1 MSHIFGNQDFQLR
14 LSERNGA
21 IESITFHGTELAA
34 PSPGMFTLRMYLH
47 ETGDYRFFQAEE
59 FPKFRREGEL
69 LLWSGHPE
77 APEFTVGCR
86 ITFDGE
92 FFRFS
97 PSLRNLPEEMW
108 ADLIEMPQ
116 LSVPL
121 EKEIF
126 WPHGPGCLIREPWKS
141 FREYHHAGFPG
152 NSDPCV
158 YPGSASVQFL
168 AAYGSRYGLY
178 YAADDPTHSI
188 KTMEIGPA
196 AGSSVRL
203 RIECTCDR
211 QGMEQEF
218 ELPFD
223 LVVGAFE
230 GDWMDACEI
239 YRRWMKHDPI
249 MKRDFALPDWME
261 ESPVVIIY
269 PVCGDGRITPEPNR
283 FLPYERNFTRL
294 QELSAALDS
303 PLLVLLM
310 RWDHNG
316 PWMPPY
322 YWPPVGG
329 EESFLTFCDK
339 LHKAGHRI
347 GLYGSGTLYT
357 RKSRIHDYSTEEE
370 YRKRGLERFMARG
383 PKGEVDARICSNIR
397 QGTELCITE
406 PWCVDVMCEQV
417 KLVAEH
423 GVDFFQ
429 ILDQNHGGESFVCYA
444 RDHHH
449 PPLPGVWQTR
459 AMAKLIET
467 MRRTAAATGNPLLI
481 GCENVAAAPYVA
493 QMPFNDRRNPLV
505 YGQEANAVQYLFHE
519 YANNFLGNESSAWET
534 IRCADSPDNLQLRL
548 AMSFVRGEYLSFT
561 LRDSGEIDWGA
572 AADWSAPAPEQQPV
586 LTLAKQ
592 CNAFRR
598 KYRKFLLHGTMQ
610 KPSVRLECGWYE
622 LKLRKRD
629 SEFLP
634 LVPTGAFRAPDGEE
648 AQFLVN
654 FRNRPEPVRLRS
666 DRPFTLETG
675 ESRTQ
680 FPAGESALELPPL
693 SCGVLLFSH
702 EKED

>member
-92 FFRFS
+92 FFRFR
-97 PSLRNLPEEMW
+97 PSLRNLPEGMW
-108 ADLIEMPQ
+108 ADLIEMPR

-239 YRRWMKHDPI
+239 YRRWMKHDPT

-283 FLPYERNFTRL
+283 FLPYERNFARL

-303 PLLVLLM
+303 P
-310 RWDHNG
+310 
-316 PWMPPY
+316 
-322 YWPPVGG
+322 
-329 EESFLTFCDK
+329 
-339 LHKAGHRI
+339 
-347 GLYGSGTLYT
+347 
-357 RKSRIHDYSTEEE
+357 
-370 YRKRGLERFMARG
+370 
-383 PKGEVDARICSNIR
+383 
-397 QGTELCITE
+397 
-406 PWCVDVMCEQV
+406 
-417 KLVAEH
+417 
-423 GVDFFQ
+423 
-429 ILDQNHGGESFVCYA
+429 
-444 RDHHH
+444 
-449 PPLPGVWQTR
+449 
-459 AMAKLIET
+459 
-467 MRRTAAATGNPLLI
+467 
-481 GCENVAAAPYVA
+481 
-493 QMPFNDRRNPLV
+493 
-505 YGQEANAVQYLFHE
+505 
-519 YANNFLGNESSAWET
+519 
-534 IRCADSPDNLQLRL
+534 
-548 AMSFVRGEYLSFT
+548 
-561 LRDSGEIDWGA
+561 
-572 AADWSAPAPEQQPV
+572 
-586 LTLAKQ
+586 
-592 CNAFRR
+592 
-598 KYRKFLLHGTMQ
+598 
-610 KPSVRLECGWYE
+610 
-622 LKLRKRD
+622 
-629 SEFLP
+629 
-634 LVPTGAFRAPDGEE
+634 
-648 AQFLVN
+648 
-654 FRNRPEPVRLRS
+654 
-666 DRPFTLETG
+666 
-675 ESRTQ
+675 
-680 FPAGESALELPPL
+680 
-693 SCGVLLFSH
+693 
-702 EKED
+702 

>member
-1 MSHIFGNQDFQLR
+1 
-14 LSERNGA
+14 
-21 IESITFHGTELAA
+21 
-34 PSPGMFTLRMYLH
+34 
-47 ETGDYRFFQAEE
+47 
-59 FPKFRREGEL
+59 
-69 LLWSGHPE
+69 
-77 APEFTVGCR
+77 
-86 ITFDGE
+86 
-92 FFRFS
+92 
-97 PSLRNLPEEMW
+97 
-108 ADLIEMPQ
+108 
-116 LSVPL
+116 
-121 EKEIF
+121 
-126 WPHGPGCLIREPWKS
+126 
-141 FREYHHAGFPG
+141 
-152 NSDPCV
+152 
-158 YPGSASVQFL
+158 
-168 AAYGSRYGLY
+168 
-178 YAADDPTHSI
+178 
-188 KTMEIGPA
+188 
-196 AGSSVRL
+196 
-203 RIECTCDR
+203 
-211 QGMEQEF
+211 
-218 ELPFD
+218 
-223 LVVGAFE
+223 
-230 GDWMDACEI
+230 
-239 YRRWMKHDPI
+239 
-249 MKRDFALPDWME
+249 
-261 ESPVVIIY
+261 
-269 PVCGDGRITPEPNR
+269 
-283 FLPYERNFTRL
+283 
-294 QELSAALDS
+294 
-303 PLLVLLM
+303 
-310 RWDHNG
+310 
-316 PWMPPY
+316 
-322 YWPPVGG
+322 
-329 EESFLTFCDK
+329 
-339 LHKAGHRI
+339 
-347 GLYGSGTLYT
+347 
-357 RKSRIHDYSTEEE
+357 
-370 YRKRGLERFMARG
+370 
-383 PKGEVDARICSNIR
+383 
-397 QGTELCITE
+397 
-406 PWCVDVMCEQV
+406 MCEQV

-505 YGQEANAVQYLFHE
+505 YGQEASAVQYLFHE

-572 AADWSAPAPEQQPV
+572 AADWSAPAPEQQPL

-675 ESRTQ
+675 KSRTQ
-680 FPAGESALELPPL
+680 FPAGENALELPPL
-693 SCGVLLFSH
+693 SCGVLLFPY
-702 EKED
+702 EKRD